1 MDDAND
7 SEEGLVK
14 RAAQTLRSLLGPDW
28 QVADMT
34 PGDAQASRSFFDARL
49 QITPP
54 DRSRY
59 TDVLVSAY
67 RSLTPRAVER
77 NVGPIHEI
85 LGETSNPP
93 VLLVVAP
100 WLSQRTQNELRTR
113 GIGYLD
119 LTGNVDWSVGA
130 PAIRILTQGA
140 SKAPKAN
147 GGEETKSVT
156 LAGPRAG
163 RVIRFLTDF
172 QPPYRATQI
181 ADEAGTSL
189 PWVSRLLGQLEDQL
203 LVSRDGRS
211 IVKTD
216 WEGLLRARA
225 ETYSLLR
232 HNSFVGMTSPHG
244 PQAVLRDLR
253 ELMNSKASQNGDR
266 SIAVTGPL
274 ASRAI
279 APLTAGGQ
287 LMLYVQAGPRSPD
300 IWADELGLLRTE
312 DDADVLF
319 LRAYD
324 DIVFSRT
331 RQVDGIPHVAL
342 TQLVLDGLGGPG
354 RMPAEAEAIL
364 QHMAMDTD
372 HWRMS
377 WNKDA
382 RG

>member
-1 MDDAND
+1 
-7 SEEGLVK
+7 
-14 RAAQTLRSLLGPDW
+14 
-28 QVADMT
+28 
-34 PGDAQASRSFFDARL
+34 
-49 QITPP
+49 
-54 DRSRY
+54 
-59 TDVLVSAY
+59 
-67 RSLTPRAVER
+67 
-77 NVGPIHEI
+77 VGPIHEI
-85 LGETSNPP
+85 LAETSNPP
-93 VLLVVAP
+93 TLLVVAP

-119 LTGNVDWSVGA
+119 LTGNVDWSVVA

-140 SKAPKAN
+140 SRAPKAN
-147 GGEETKSVT
+147 GEGETKKVT

-181 ADEAGTSL
+181 SDEAGTSL

-203 LVSRDGRS
+203 LVSRDGRW
-211 IVKTD
+211 IVSTD
-216 WEGLLRARA
+216 WAGLLRARA
-225 ETYSLLR
+225 ETYDLLR

-253 ELMNSKASQNGDR
+253 ELMSSKAPQGGDR

-287 LMLYVQAGPRSPD
+287 LMLYVQAGPHSPD
-300 IWADELGLLRTE
+300 FWADELGLLRTD

-331 RQVDGIPHVAL
+331 RQVDGVPHVAL

-354 RMPAEAEAIL
+354 RMPAEAEAVL
-364 QHMAMDTD
+364 QHMATDTG
-372 HWRMS
+372 HWRMP
-377 WNKDA
+377 WNTDA
-382 RG
+382 RE

>member
-1 MDDAND
+1 
-7 SEEGLVK
+7 
-14 RAAQTLRSLLGPDW
+14 
-28 QVADMT
+28 
-34 PGDAQASRSFFDARL
+34 
-49 QITPP
+49 
-54 DRSRY
+54 
-59 TDVLVSAY
+59 
-67 RSLTPRAVER
+67 
-77 NVGPIHEI
+77 
-85 LGETSNPP
+85 
-93 VLLVVAP
+93 VVAP
-100 WLSQRTQNELRTR
+100 WLSQRTQNELRSR

-119 LTGNVDWSVGA
+119 LTGNVDWSVVV

-140 SKAPKAN
+140 SRAPKAN
-147 GGEETKSVT
+147 GRAETKTVT

-203 LVSRDGRS
+203 LISRDGRS

-232 HNSFVGMTSPHG
+232 HNSFVGMTSPSG

-253 ELMNSKASQNGDR
+253 ELMSSKASQGGDR
-266 SIAVTGPL
+266 SIAVTGPF

-287 LMLYVQAGPRSPD
+287 LMLYVQASPHSPD
-300 IWADELGLLRTE
+300 VWADELGLLRTE

-331 RQVDGIPHVAL
+331 RQVDGVPHVAL

-354 RMPAEAEAIL
+354 RMPAEAEAVL
-364 QHMAMDTD
+364 RHMAADTD
-372 HWRMS
+372 HWRMP
-377 WNKDA
+377 WNEDP